1 MKDTEMLEKLK
12 VAFELLS
19 NEKNAIVVSLEEI
32 VHKAGFTQNS
42 KQRCVELLKKSG
54 EFKLDFKK
62 EDVMVCMKNFKPM
75 EIPMNQKNAETKN
88 TLSLH
93 DRIKTLRDALSKGLY
108 EKDEVVRLALLT
120 AIAGESIFLLGE
132 PGCAKSMIARRIV
145 QAFKAEGDNAIK
157 YFETLLNEYT
167 TPDEVFGIVDLNA
180 LNGIGS
186 DNGKGVYRRL
196 TENMLPEADI
206 AFLDEI
212 WKAGSAILN
221 TLLTIVNERKFHNGS
236 KVVDVPLKTLF
247 AASNELPAKNQG
259 LEALYDRLVLRLM
272 VSFIKDEE
280 NFFEMVEAPS
290 SSKFELSDDVKKLQI
305 TNAELQEWKEKID
318 EVTLSEGAKS
328 VILAIRKE
336 YDSRNAAMDDADK
349 LAGETFEVG
358 DRRWKK
364 IVHILKTS
372 AFLNDRTEV
381 DLMDCQLI
389 EYCIWSTEK
398 QQKQA
403 RDIVE
408 KCIKQNGLDCDSAI
422 DEINEQIENFKKKI
436 DEKWYDKVTN
446 PATDKIVTVDGQ
458 QCYECTRDG
467 YNETWYVSVAKGVH
481 AYYSDSHDVYDSK
494 MSLHTSDYRMTKSG
508 NKITCWSDFTVKKNP
523 AKTHLEFKKL
533 SDIAHE
539 MYQKEFDKEYYAPI
553 VERIQ
558 AEIKA
563 LKDKKS
569 ADEVPFKANLFA
581 NQEYNV
587 SITSKLDGAIR
598 QIEDAKVLLDKQ
610 RNLYYK
616 SELSA
621 KLAVGDVI
629 LKNGMIYS
637 AEEVGSLTDDQKKN
651 VVAVVCVAGEKT
663 YAMGVVQYKDMWDN
677 IAELK
682 LASEYGKEND
692 LPNEF
697 KSDWMVP
704 DKNLLNDIWKNKG
717 RINESLM
724 TLSNEICVL
733 GETAYW
739 SSTEYKG
746 SAAVYQLF
754 DDEGKA
760 DHTTK
765 DHEFSIIV
773 IREWT
778 KD

>member
-1 MKDTEMLEKLK
+1 MKDSEMLEKLK

-19 NEKNAIVVSLEEI
+19 REKNAIVVPLEDI
-32 VHKAGFTQNS
+32 LHKAGFAKKS
-42 KQRCVELLKKSG
+42 KQVCVELLKKSG

-93 DRIKTLRDALSKGLY
+93 DRIKTLRDTLSNGLY

-145 QAFKAEGDNAIK
+145 QAFKADGDNAIK

-167 TPDEVFGIVDLNA
+167 TPDEVFGNVSLKA
-180 LNGIGS
+180 LNGEL
-186 DNGKGVYRRL
+186 DECKGKEEYRRL

-236 KVVDVPLKTLF
+236 KVVEVPLKTLF

-272 VSFIKDEE
+272 VSFIKDED

-328 VILAIRKE
+328 VISAIRKE
-336 YDSRNAAMDDADK
+336 LSSRNAAMDETDK

-408 KCIKQNGLDCDSAI
+408 KCIRQNGLDCDTAI
-422 DEINEQIENFKKKI
+422 DEINEQIESFDKVITERFFIKKKADYAKYTMSDGKQAYKFVNPKEI
-436 DEKWYDKVTN
+436 YFADQRVVPCYISNDFNWSGLDDRRGMLYDSSRNKLGPNSNFSFLNFNIAGV
-446 PATDKIVTVDGQ
+446 IVTWTDWWRNISGI
-458 QCYECTRDG
+458 RDKS
-467 YNETWYVSVAKGVH
+467 YSMEIETVPGGIQKDPCLFDAGKERNLH
-481 AYYSDSHDVYDSK
+481 A
-494 MSLHTSDYRMTKSG
+494 
-508 NKITCWSDFTVKKNP
+508 I
-523 AKTHLEFKKL
+523 
-533 SDIAHE
+533 
-539 MYQKEFDKEYYAPI
+539 QKEVDESNYKPI
-553 VERIQ
+553 ADVIS
-558 AEIKA
+558 AEIQKLEEFALEKA
-563 LKDKKS
+563 
-569 ADEVPFKANLFA
+569 APYEANLFA
-581 NQEYNV
+581 NQNYCETIMSAVNDAKKTLQDAQV
-587 SITSKLDGAIR
+587 KLDK
-598 QIEDAKVLLDKQ
+598 E
-610 RNLYYK
+610 RN
-616 SELSA
+616 
-621 KLAVGDVI
+621 
-629 LKNGMIYS
+629 
-637 AEEVGSLTDDQKKN
+637 
-651 VVAVVCVAGEKT
+651 
-663 YAMGVVQYKDMWDN
+663 
-677 IAELK
+677 
-682 LASEYGKEND
+682 
-692 LPNEF
+692 
-697 KSDWMVP
+697 
-704 DKNLLNDIWKNKG
+704 
-717 RINESLM
+717 R
-724 TLSNEICVL
+724 
-733 GETAYW
+733 
-739 SSTEYKG
+739 
-746 SAAVYQLF
+746 YQ
-754 DDEGKA
+754 
-760 DHTTK
+760 
-765 DHEFSIIV
+765 S
-773 IREWT
+773 
-778 KD
+778 

>member
-19 NEKNAIVVSLEEI
+19 REKNAIVVPLEDI
-32 VHKAGFTQNS
+32 LHKAGFAKKS
-42 KQRCVELLKKSG
+42 KQVCVELLKKSG

-75 EIPMNQKNAETKN
+75 EIPMNQKNAEKKN

-93 DRIKTLRDALSKGLY
+93 DRIKTLRDTLSNGLY

-145 QAFKAEGDNAIK
+145 QAFKADGDNAIK

-167 TPDEVFGIVDLNA
+167 TPDEVFGNVSLKA
-180 LNGIGS
+180 LNGELP
-186 DNGKGVYRRL
+186 DCKGKEEFRRL

-272 VSFIKDEE
+272 VSFIKDED

-328 VILAIRKE
+328 VISAIRKE
-336 YDSRNAAMDDADK
+336 LASRNEAMDEADK
-349 LAGETFEVG
+349 RAGETFEVG

-408 KCIKQNGLDCDSAI
+408 KCIRQNGLDCDTAI
-422 DEINEQIENFKKKI
+422 DEINEQIEKFRKNINDTFYEPEFESIKGGHI
-436 DEKWYDKVTN
+436 
-446 PATDKIVTVDGQ
+446 IVRIGGENCYEVVSSDGQ
-458 QCYECTRDG
+458 MYYVGQSYYYTSKQASNRCSMCNRNVNG
-467 YNETWYVSVAKGVH
+467 NEIS
-481 AYYSDSHDVYDSK
+481 
-494 MSLHTSDYRMTKSG
+494 
-508 NKITCWSDFTVKKNP
+508 WSDNYYCRHEGIISNTPDTTKPTGRIVKNSLFHNP
-523 AKTHLEFKKL
+523 SALVATCGLFDQSYNSISENIAFEIQTLDEFALEK
-533 SDIAHE
+533 A
-539 MYQKEFDKEYYAPI
+539 APY
-553 VERIQ
+553 E
-558 AEIKA
+558 
-563 LKDKKS
+563 
-569 ADEVPFKANLFA
+569 ANLFA
-581 NQEYNV
+581 NQNYCETIMSAVNDAKKTLQDAQV
-587 SITSKLDGAIR
+587 KLDK
-598 QIEDAKVLLDKQ
+598 E
-610 RNLYYK
+610 RN
-616 SELSA
+616 
-621 KLAVGDVI
+621 
-629 LKNGMIYS
+629 
-637 AEEVGSLTDDQKKN
+637 
-651 VVAVVCVAGEKT
+651 
-663 YAMGVVQYKDMWDN
+663 
-677 IAELK
+677 
-682 LASEYGKEND
+682 
-692 LPNEF
+692 
-697 KSDWMVP
+697 
-704 DKNLLNDIWKNKG
+704 
-717 RINESLM
+717 R
-724 TLSNEICVL
+724 
-733 GETAYW
+733 
-739 SSTEYKG
+739 
-746 SAAVYQLF
+746 YQ
-754 DDEGKA
+754 
-760 DHTTK
+760 
-765 DHEFSIIV
+765 S
-773 IREWT
+773 
-778 KD
+778 